1 MKCSYCGSEI
11 MPGIG
16 IVYVK
21 KDGTASNFCS
31 RKCRKNQELGRDKK
45 KFKWT
50 TYFKKAQK
58 T

>member
-1 MKCSYCGSEI
+1 